1 MAAVRKWYFARDG
14 MGHADRSRFHD
25 ALGLDTQP
33 WRLCFSSARR
43 CAESNTNG
51 VAKRYSYSR
60 GDSYAYTDSYAYG
73 HANRQLPG
81 NLYDNY
87 YHWPDNPWRHGYR
100 QPLRRLHHG

>member
-60 GDSYAYTDSYAYG
+60 GDSHAYRNGDSNSYAYTDSYANG

-87 YHWPDNPWRHGYR
+87 YH
-100 QPLRRLHHG
+100 